1 MIKIKKIS
9 DFNLNSKKV
18 LVRLDLNVPFKNKKI
33 MDETRIVSAIPTIK
47 EILKKKGTPV
57 IISHFGRPK
66 GKRSYNFSLKK
77 ILPSLSKHL
86 KKKIIFCKNCIGND
100 VEKVLKNIKIG
111 QIVLLENLRFH
122 TGETNNNYNFAKNL
136 TKFCDI
142 YINDAFSVSHRKH
155 ASVDK
160 VTKLLPSGM
169 GKNMEEE
176 IYMLNKLLRK
186 PKKPLTALIGGAKM
200 ENKISLINSLITK
213 CNYLIL
219 GGGVANTFLKSNKFN
234 IGKSIYEKK
243 QLSNVIKIQKAAIKN
258 NCLIVLPEDLIVSE
272 NKTTKEVSISEVKKN
287 HQIFDLGKIS
297 LWVISEIINKSKT
310 IIWSGPIGYF
320 EKKPF
325 DRGTNKTASIINSK
339 KSLISVAGGG
349 DTIAAIKKNKKI
361 KNFSYLSTG
370 GGAFLHW
377 LENFTLPGIEV
388 LKK

>member
-1 MIKIKKIS
+1 
-9 DFNLNSKKV
+9 
-18 LVRLDLNVPFKNKKI
+18 
-33 MDETRIVSAIPTIK
+33 
-47 EILKKKGTPV
+47 
-57 IISHFGRPK
+57 
-66 GKRSYNFSLKK
+66 
-77 ILPSLSKHL
+77 
-86 KKKIIFCKNCIGND
+86 
-100 VEKVLKNIKIG
+100 
-111 QIVLLENLRFH
+111 
-122 TGETNNNYNFAKNL
+122 
-136 TKFCDI
+136 
-142 YINDAFSVSHRKH
+142 
-155 ASVDK
+155 
-160 VTKLLPSGM
+160 
-169 GKNMEEE
+169 
-176 IYMLNKLLRK
+176 
-186 PKKPLTALIGGAKM
+186 M

-272 NKTTKEVSISEVKKN
+272 NKTTKEVSISVVKKN

-349 DTIAAIKKNKKI
+349 DTIAAIKKK
-361 KNFSYLSTG
+361 
-370 GGAFLHW
+370 
-377 LENFTLPGIEV
+377 
-388 LKK
+388 